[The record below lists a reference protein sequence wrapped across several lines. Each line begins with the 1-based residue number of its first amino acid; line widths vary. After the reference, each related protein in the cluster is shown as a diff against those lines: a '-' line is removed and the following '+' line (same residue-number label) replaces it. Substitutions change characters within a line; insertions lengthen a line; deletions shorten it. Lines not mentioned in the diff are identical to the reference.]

1 MTDWRLDNVRG
12 LESLRFRRKQYR
24 RWSESWD
31 HDHCAACSAKFAE
44 FDAPHILH
52 EGYATCE
59 DYKHGADYD
68 WLCVTC
74 FNELRDVMNWSEATD
89 Q

>member
-24 RWSESWD
+24 RRSESWD
-31 HDHCAACSAKFAE
+31 HDHCAACWAKFAE
-44 FDAPHILH
+44 FDAPDILH

-68 WLCVTC
+68 WLCATC
-74 FNELRDVMNWSEATD
+74 FNELRNVMDWSEATD